1 MSWIEEISYSQS
13 SGLLR
18 KLYDRIKGPEN
29 YIDNVMSVH
38 SLRPSSLAGHMTL
51 YKNVLHHSELQ
62 VPKWILE
69 LFGVYVS
76 ILNSCDYCIEHH
88 LAGLGRLIDDD
99 GRTQELFNSLKSET
113 YQDKLDSKLSAALDY
128 VKKLSI
134 TPSLV
139 DQDDLETLRKLSWTD
154 GEILEINQ
162 VTAYF
167 SYANRTVL
175 GLGVELKGDQLGL
188 SPSDSSN
195 ENNWGHQ

>member
-1 MSWIEEISYSQS
+1 MTWIKEISYDQS

-18 KLYDRIKGPEN
+18 KLYDRIKGPNN

-51 YKNVLHHSELQ
+51 YKNVLHHSEL
-62 VPKWILE
+62 VIPKWKLE

-76 ILNSCDYCIEHH
+76 LLNSCEYCVQHH
-88 LAGLGRLIDDD
+88 LAGLGRLLNDDK
-99 GRTQELFNSLKSET
+99 RTQELFDLLRSET
-113 YQDKLDSKLSAALDY
+113 YHKGLEPKLAAALDY
-128 VKKLSI
+128 VRLLTKSPDILSSDHLE
-134 TPSLV
+134 SLR
-139 DQDDLETLRKLSWTD
+139 EHAWSD

-188 SPSDSSN
+188 SPSDSSS
-195 ENNWGHQ
+195 ENNWGHR